1 MLGAHCGREPGL
13 CSVSP
18 RGWDRWDGRTQHPST
33 LGTESSGDCRGR
45 AGPGA
50 GQTVPAEWRAA
61 RVGGG
66 PERGWAPRGY
76 TEGQPLARSGGRWL
90 AQLEA
95 GPPLNLRRAAPTG
108 HSRPAAQGQS
118 EEGESQP
125 VE

>member
-1 MLGAHCGREPGL
+1 MLRVHCGQEPGL

-18 RGWDRWDGRTQHPST
+18 RGWDPWDGRIQNPST
-33 LGTESSGDCRGR
+33 LGTESSSDCRGR

-76 TEGQPLARSGGRWL
+76 TEGQPRRGLGAAGWRSSR
-90 AQLEA
+90 Q
-95 GPPLNLRRAAPTG
+95 G
-108 HSRPAAQGQS
+108 HP
-118 EEGESQP
+118 
-125 VE
+125 